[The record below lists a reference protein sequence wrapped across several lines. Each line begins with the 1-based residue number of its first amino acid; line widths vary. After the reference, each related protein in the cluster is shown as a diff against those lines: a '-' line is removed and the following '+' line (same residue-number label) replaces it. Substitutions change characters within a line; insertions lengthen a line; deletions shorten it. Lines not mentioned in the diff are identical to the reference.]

1 MTEYRIFSKLKQN
14 VAAADKLG
22 WLGVSS
28 LWVYRAVTWTL
39 LLAGLAFAATV
50 IALRYWILPNIE
62 RYREDIARIV
72 SQRSG
77 QKVTIEKVAAN
88 WDGLRPHLK
97 LENVTVYDASGQP
110 AFKLARMDQTLS
122 WLSIPML
129 EPRFH
134 ALDIERPTLSIRRDE
149 RGVISIA
156 GVELSGAGGDSG
168 FADWLLRQRDIE
180 VRDATLIWTDARRGA
195 PPLELKQ
202 VSLQVYTR
210 GSRHRFGLRAVPPAG
225 LASPI
230 DVRGDLSG
238 DTVKSLADWKGR
250 LFLQL
255 DYADI
260 AAWRAWVPFP
270 VEFPRG
276 AGAVRAWLALADS
289 RPAEVIA
296 DVQLSN
302 VRTRLAKDLPELDL
316 SHLAGRIGWKE
327 SGAGFEI
334 TTSRLELATTGGLV
348 LPPADFML
356 RHAQAAGRRPAEGEM
371 RANALELAPLVALAD
386 HLPLGDEARKR
397 LAEYSPKG
405 ALYDLAARWTG
416 DWREPQ
422 AYTAR
427 ARFQDLALNRAGR
440 IPGFNGVSGS
450 LDASEKGGT
459 LALNSHKATVDMPLV
474 FRDPLQFEAFTAN
487 TAWTRANGGTELRL
501 NSISFSNPHLSGTVF
516 GNYRTA
522 GSERGSIDL
531 TGQLTRADARYVSRY
546 IPLVVGKNSREWL
559 DKAFLAGQSN
569 DVSLRLKGN
578 LDEFPFADGHRGV
591 FQVAAKVTGG
601 VLHYGEGWP
610 DIENIAGDLL
620 FRGKRMDVN
629 ARQGT
634 IAGTRLGKVHVEI
647 PDLERD
653 AQMLNVNGEASG
665 TTRDFLAFIEKSPV
679 AGMVDRFTEGWDA
692 QGGGRLT
699 LRLAMP
705 LLTPAKTRVAGAYQ
719 FSDNTLR
726 IAPEVPALERATGRI
741 EFTESTVRMQNVN
754 AVVLGGPVAVS
765 ATTARDASV
774 RVTLQGR
781 INADGARKAGAPAWF
796 QHLRGS
802 TDWRAVISA
811 RKRNADVVLESSLQ
825 GLAVNMPAPVVKTAP
840 ESMPLRIERRLLG
853 GNQERLTVSLG
864 ELVNANLLR
873 RTTDGGRV
881 VITRGSVRLGAG
893 GADPDRPGVWVT
905 GAVKALDVDRWLA
918 LLGSDGGGVRVE
930 WGGVDLKV
938 GALDVFRRRFNDL
951 ALNAAVQGG
960 QWRIGLT
967 GKELDGTA
975 TWQPQGRGRVV
986 ARMKTLAIP
995 RAAPNAVPAGES
1007 ALARKDLELPALDV
1021 TAEQFLNKG
1030 RQLGRL
1036 ELVAASESRNWRIEK
1051 LRIVNPESTFSLDGT
1066 WQLGVAPPR
1075 TQVNLRLEA
1084 SDVGKLLTRLG
1095 YPEGVRRGTSRL
1107 EGSLSWN
1114 GAPYDID
1121 YPSLTGNLLLEAAK
1135 GQFLKLEPGI
1145 GKLLG
1150 ILSLQALPRRI
1161 ALDFRDVFSEGFS
1174 FDEIAGAMKINRG
1187 IASTDNFR
1195 IQGPAARI
1203 TMSGDVDLARETQRI
1218 RVRVSPHVS
1227 DTVSLAGALVGGPI
1241 AGVAAF
1247 LAQKVLKDPLDQII
1261 SYEYNVTGTWAEPN
1275 VARVER
1281 QPVATEPQ

>member
-14 VAAADKLG
+14 VAASDKLR

-28 LWVYRAVTWTL
+28 LWVYRVVTWTL
-39 LLAGLAFAATV
+39 LVVALAFAAAV
-50 IALRYWILPNIE
+50 ISLRYWILPNIE

-72 SQRSG
+72 SERAG
-77 QKVTIEKVAAN
+77 QKVTIEKVAAS
-88 WDGLRPHLK
+88 WEGLRPHLK
-97 LENVTVYDASGQP
+97 LENVTVYDASGRP
-110 AFKLARMDQTLS
+110 AFRLGRMSQTLS
-122 WLSIPML
+122 WLSVPML

-134 ALDIERPTLSIRRDE
+134 ALDIDRPTLSIRRDE

-156 GVELSGAGGDSG
+156 GVELSASGGDSG

-180 VRDATLIWTDARRGA
+180 VRDATLIWTDALRGA
-195 PPLELKQ
+195 PPLELRR

-210 GSRHRFGLRAVPPAG
+210 GNRHRFGLRAVPPAA
-225 LASPI
+225 LAAPI

-238 DTVKSLADWKGR
+238 ESVKSLADWKGR

-270 VEFPRG
+270 IEFPRG
-276 AGAVRAWLALADS
+276 AGAVRAWLTIDES
-289 RPAEVIA
+289 RPADIIA
-296 DVQLSN
+296 DVRLSN
-302 VRTRLAKDLPELDL
+302 VRTRLGKDLPELDL
-316 SHLAGRIGWKE
+316 SELAGRVAWKE
-327 SGAGFEI
+327 SATGFEI
-334 TTSRLELATTGGLV
+334 TTSRLELVTTGGLV

-356 RHAQAAGRRPAEGEM
+356 RHVQASGRRPDAGEM
-371 RANALELAPLVALAD
+371 RVNSLELAPLVALAD
-386 HLPLGDEARKR
+386 HLPLGDEVRKR
-397 LAEYSPKG
+397 LAQYSPKG
-405 ALYDLAARWTG
+405 ALYDLSASWTG

-422 AYTAR
+422 VYAVR
-427 ARFQDLALNRAGR
+427 GRFQDLALNRAGR

-459 LALNSHKATVDMPLV
+459 LALNSPKATVDMPLV

-487 TAWTRANGGTELRL
+487 TAWTRDGQGTELRL
-501 NSISFSNPHLSGTVF
+501 NSISFSNPHVSGTVF

-522 GSERGSIDL
+522 GSKRGNIDL

-546 IPLVVGKNSREWL
+546 VPLVLGKNAREWL
-559 DKAFLAGQSN
+559 DKAFLAGQST

-578 LDEFPFADGHRGV
+578 LDEFPFADGQRGV

-601 VLHYGEGWP
+601 VLHYGDGWP

-634 IAGTRLGKVHVEI
+634 IMGVRLGKVHVEI
-647 PDLERD
+647 PDLDRD
-653 AQMLNVNGEASG
+653 GQMLNVNGEAEG
-665 TTRDFLAFIEKSPV
+665 ATRDFLAFIEKSPV
-679 AGMVDRFTEGWDA
+679 SGMIDRFTEGWNT
-692 QGGGRLT
+692 QGRGRLS
-699 LRLAMP
+699 LRLGIP
-705 LLTPAKTRVAGAYQ
+705 VLTPGKTRVAGAYQ
-719 FSDNTLR
+719 FSDNMVR
-726 IAPEVPALERATGRI
+726 IAPEVPALEQAAGKV
-741 EFTESTVRMQNVN
+741 EFTESTVRIQNVN

-765 ATTARDASV
+765 AATARDASV

-781 INADGARKAGAPAWF
+781 INADGARKAGAPAWVE
-796 QHLRGS
+796 HVRGA
-802 TDWRAVISA
+802 TDWRAVITA
-811 RKRNADVVLESSLQ
+811 RKRNADVVVESTLQ
-825 GLAVNMPAPVVKTAP
+825 GLAVNMPAPMVKTAA
-840 ESMPLRIERRLLG
+840 ELMPLRIERRQLA
-853 GNQERLTVSLG
+853 GNQERLTLSVG

-873 RTTDGGRV
+873 RTDGGRAAV
-881 VITRGSVRLGAG
+881 TRGGVRFGPG
-893 GADPDRPGVWVT
+893 PVETDRPGVWVT

-918 LLGSDGGGVRVE
+918 LLGADGGDTRVE
-930 WGGVDLKV
+930 WGGADLKV
-938 GALDVFRRRFNDL
+938 GALDLFRRRFNDL
-951 ALNAAVQGG
+951 AIHAALQGG
-960 QWRIGLT
+960 QWRIALA

-975 TWQPQGRGRVV
+975 TWLPQGRGKVV

-995 RAAPNAVPAGES
+995 PAAPDAVPAGEGV
-1007 ALARKDLELPALDV
+1007 LAKKEVELPALDV
-1021 TAEQFLNKG
+1021 TAEQFLNKN
-1030 RQLGRL
+1030 RLLGRL
-1036 ELVAASESRNWRIEK
+1036 ELVAAAESRNWRIDM
-1051 LRIVNPESTFSLDGT
+1051 LRIVNPESVFSLDGT
-1066 WQLGVAPPR
+1066 WQLGVSPPR

-1084 SDVGKLLTRLG
+1084 SDVGKLLARLG

-1114 GAPYDID
+1114 GAPYDLD
-1121 YPSLTGNLLLEAAK
+1121 YPSLTGNLLLDAAK
-1135 GQFLKLEPGI
+1135 GQFVKLEPGI

-1174 FDEIAGAMKINRG
+1174 FDEIVGAMKISRG
-1187 IASTDNFR
+1187 IASTENLR

-1203 TMSGDVDLARETQRI
+1203 TMAGDVDLARETQQI

-1247 LAQKVLKDPLDQII
+1247 LAQKVLKDPLDQIV
-1261 SYEYNVTGTWAEPN
+1261 SYEYNVTGTWADPN

-1281 QPVATEPQ
+1281 RPQAATEPQ